1 MIRNGKTYYLICS
14 GIKFLSSLLFFRP
27 CVNILDREFGDKQDS
42 VTVELRWWTWTN
54 VYGVCGVDGAD
65 WVDVINEADGVG
77 VADSRILCI
86 YVKVLVHLI

>member
-1 MIRNGKTYYLICS
+1 MDLN
-14 GIKFLSSLLFFRP
+14 
-27 CVNILDREFGDKQDS
+27 
-42 VTVELRWWTWTN
+42 ELTG

-77 VADSRILCI
+77 GADSWILCI